1 MFTIYIIGVV
11 IAAILGFLLLIIA
24 EKENRKKEK
33 KDNLQPG
40 MVAALAFMSWFS
52 VIMIL
57 LNYHEPL
64 KKLLRNKTI

>member
-1 MFTIYIIGVV
+1 MVAFYIVGVI

-24 EKENRKKEK
+24 EKENQKKEK

-40 MVAALAFMSWFS
+40 MVAALAVMSWFS

-57 LNYHEPL
+57 LNYREPL
-64 KKLLRNKTI
+64 KRLLRNKMV